1 MTVSGPPDDYTDQL
15 REAAHGLFSGHPM
28 TTERTAE
35 EVAQENA
42 IMTSDIA
49 SLRGYALAQESALI
63 EARAEIWR
71 LKNAL
76 ADCQKDY
83 VRRNNDA
90 VGRWELL
97 QTAESR
103 LAAMQAALEPFASA
117 AEGLS
122 STSGDEIILSVR
134 GWAIAR
140 LKPSELRAA
149 RAALSRKDGG
159 KET

>member
-1 MTVSGPPDDYTDQL
+1 
-15 REAAHGLFSGHPM
+15 M

-35 EVAQENA
+35 EVEYTSLIHALRRAEALSGDA
-42 IMTSDIA
+42 IFGAAAD
-49 SLRGYALAQESALI
+49 ALAEARTEFQAAQGTADDNYARLI
-63 EARAEIWR
+63 EARAEIER
-71 LKNAL
+71 
-76 ADCQKDY
+76 
-83 VRRNNDA
+83 
-90 VGRWELL
+90 
-97 QTAESR
+97 
-103 LAAMQAALEPFASA
+103 MQAALGPFASA

-159 KET
+159 KE

>member
-1 MTVSGPPDDYTDQL
+1 MTEVPGMQL
-15 REAAHGLFSGHPM
+15 ISPS
-28 TTERTAE
+28 TERTAE
-35 EVAQENA
+35 EVEYTSLIHALRRAEALSGDA
-42 IMTSDIA
+42 IFGAAAD
-49 SLRGYALAQESALI
+49 ALA

-90 VGRWELL
+90 VDRWELL

-159 KET
+159 KE